1 VFLCTVELLSTLSL
15 GEHHAL
21 SIELES
27 TTRHDFF
34 YRRIA
39 KMKRT
44 SLFVALTILVAV
56 FISLTATSIRAQSAS
71 SGGVTGQVSDP
82 QGAIV
87 TGAEVTLTDTAT
99 RSALTTTTN
108 DAGRY
113 NFPVVH
119 PGLYDLVVTK
129 SGFKT
134 AKFSGQKVSIGAVL
148 TLNVSLEVGALTE
161 TVVVTAGA
169 AGTELQ
175 TANATVGTTISLKE
189 LELLPNLGRDATT
202 LMALQPGV
210 TPSGQVAGAVGDQNS
225 FSIDGGQNSD
235 DMSGDQVG
243 YTVNFTGTSPT
254 NGGNQINGMASGVAP
269 TPIESVEEFRV
280 NTFGQTADFNGSIG
294 AQVQMVTRRGS
305 DQWHGSGYGYYWT
318 PNILGANSWKANH
331 TSFTKGSPSTPR
343 PCAPG
348 TTLHKGDDNC
358 IMPYTPI
365 IPNQRKRFGFTI
377 GGTLIP
383 WEVLGGK
390 TYIFANYEGFR
401 FGGVQTFER
410 AYPSAAM
417 RAGVI
422 QVPDAAGVW
431 QPYNLNPFPVT
442 VTIGNPNST
451 TSPLRTV
458 TVAPCVLSSGAFC
471 DPRANAAN
479 ATPNPLITQVWNTI
493 PLPNDPL
500 FSQAG
505 ADRFNTQG
513 YLSTI
518 RLPLT
523 SDVAVGRIDH
533 NFGQNHRFFTSFRAQ
548 HLERT
553 VNSQVD
559 VGGLLPGTTRGQ
571 YASTAVRVQT
581 PELLVF
587 GLTSTLSP
595 TLTNDLRLSYLWNW
609 WGWGTS
615 GIPPQFPGLGGA
627 IEIARP
633 GDTDAETSGANAL
646 IPYNVNTQ
654 SVRQRTWDGKDY
666 MIRDDVSWVHGNHLF
681 QFGGFFQPNVDYFSR
696 TDNGTT
702 VSNQIVYQI
711 ARKSISF
718 TNLFPS
724 TLPTSTSAR
733 NSYGNLASAVLGLVG
748 FTQVLYTREGA
759 DLAIQPLGKQSQV
772 RSTIRTYNA
781 YINDTWRMSPT
792 LTLSLGVGYTV
803 EMPPV
808 EQQGRQ
814 VVLVD
819 LNGKPIKAAEFLA
832 ARKAA
837 ALNGQAYAP
846 VVGFETARNLNLK
859 YPYEPFYGG
868 ISPKVSIAW
877 NPQFKSGWLHTLFG
891 EGSTVFRAGYGRQ
904 YGRLNGVNNLLVPMS
919 GPGLLQS
926 VTCAL
931 ASRTGCLTS
940 GTVTP
945 NNVFRIGIDG
955 LTAPLPGA
963 TGTLP
968 QPFFPGALQTGT
980 TAVPCPPGSLLCNPL
995 GADSRAVDFAYRP
1008 ESTDNFDF
1016 TIQRSF
1022 GRNIAIELG
1031 YMRRKIDH
1039 EFAEVDLDS
1048 VPYMMT
1054 LGGQA
1059 FSDAYAKLYVAICGL
1074 GPSCANNAYTGPP
1087 QPFFEAALTPG
1098 TGYCATFASCT
1109 AAVASKEASNFAN
1122 VQVSSL
1128 WANLN
1133 SGVGWKLGRTMLSDQ
1148 ATTIGLKTALGY
1160 GNYNAA
1166 FFTLR
1171 VRDWHG
1177 ITAVSNFTWGRAL
1190 GLGANTQRSSGTN
1203 FVDVYN
1209 LKGNYGPNDFDYK
1222 FLYNLGI
1229 TYRPDV
1235 FKGKKGIL
1243 GHLLNGWSISPFF
1256 AAQSGAPTRINWSG
1270 VTGCGSDCQAF
1281 GQTGNPNGGAQGP
1294 ESAIP
1299 IGPFNIRSTANRGV
1313 TGSNGI
1319 GTDNPEGINM
1329 FADPAAVFAMFR
1341 RCVLGLD
1348 TNCGGGVGNLR
1359 GLPRWNIDAT
1369 LGKEFKITE
1378 RVGLQ
1383 FTMQVTNVFNHF
1395 QPNDPRDND
1404 ANNLRLNQPQAFGR
1418 ITNAVYDP
1426 RQVEWGMRVHF

>member
-1 VFLCTVELLSTLSL
+1 
-15 GEHHAL
+15 
-21 SIELES
+21 
-27 TTRHDFF
+27 
-34 YRRIA
+34 
-39 KMKRT
+39 MKRI
-44 SLFVALTILVAV
+44 SLFIAMAVLALAFFVLNVDNAC
-56 FISLTATSIRAQSAS
+56 AQTAS
-71 SGGVTGQVSDP
+71 SGGVTGQVVDP

-87 TGAEVTLTDTAT
+87 AGADVALTDISTK
-99 RSALTTTTN
+99 SAQSTVTN

-113 NFPVVH
+113 NFPVVN
-119 PGLYDLVVTK
+119 PGLYDLVVSKT
-129 SGFKT
+129 GFKS

-161 TVVVTAGA
+161 TVVVTAA
-169 AGTELQ
+169 MAGTELQ
-175 TANATVGTTISLKE
+175 TVNATIGTTISLKE

-225 FSIDGGQNSD
+225 FTIDGGQNSD

-318 PNILGANSWKANH
+318 PNILGANSWSANH
-331 TSFTKGSPSTPR
+331 TTFTKGSPTTSR
-343 PCAPG
+343 VCAPG
-348 TTLHKGDDNC
+348 TTLHKGDNNC
-358 IMPYTPI
+358 TLPYTPI

-377 GGTLIP
+377 GGPMIP
-383 WEVLGGK
+383 WKILGGK
-390 TYIFANYEGFR
+390 TYVFANYEGFR
-401 FGGVQTFER
+401 FGGVQTFRR
-410 AYPSAAM
+410 AYPTAAM

-422 QVPDAAGVW
+422 QVQDANGVW

-442 VTIGNPNST
+442 VTIGNPTST
-451 TSPLRTV
+451 NPLNQLRTV
-458 TVAPCVLSSGAFC
+458 TVAPCVVASGALC
-471 DPRANAAN
+471 DPRANVLN
-479 ATPNPLITQVWNTI
+479 ATPNPLISQIWNTI

-500 FSQAG
+500 TG
-505 ADRFNTQG
+505 GDRFNTQG

-523 SDVAVGRIDH
+523 SDVYVGRIDH
-533 NFGQNHRFFTSFRAQ
+533 QFNSNHRFFTSFRAQ

-571 YASTAVRVQT
+571 YTSTAVRVQT

-609 WGWGTS
+609 WGWGTA
-615 GIPPQFPGLGGA
+615 GIPPQIAGLGGA
-627 IEIARP
+627 LEIATP
-633 GDTDAETSGANAL
+633 TTTDGETAGTGAL

-681 QFGGFFQPNVDYFSR
+681 QFGGFFQPNVDFFSR

-702 VSNQIVYQI
+702 VSNQIVYHI

-718 TNLFPS
+718 TTGCGATGTSSCFPGTLPS
-724 TLPTSTSAR
+724 TTAAR
-733 NSYGNLASAVLGLVG
+733 NSYGNLASEVLGLVG
-748 FTQVLYTREGA
+748 FTQVLYTREGTN
-759 DLAIQPLGKQSQV
+759 LAIQPLGKQSQV
-772 RSTIRTYNA
+772 QSTIKTYNA
-781 YINDTWRMSPT
+781 YFNDTWRLSQS
-792 LTLSLGVGYTV
+792 LTMSLGVGYTV
-803 EMPPV
+803 ETPPV

-814 VVLVD
+814 VTLVD
-819 LNGKPIKAAEFLA
+819 DHGTPIRAADFLA
-832 ARKAA
+832 KRQAA
-837 ALNGQAYAP
+837 ALAGQAYAP
-846 VVGFETARNLNLK
+846 VVGFETAKNLGIK
-859 YPYEPFYGG
+859 HPYEQFLGG

-877 NPQFKSGWLHTLFG
+877 NPQFKSGFKHWLFG
-891 EGSTVFRAGYGRQ
+891 EGQTVFRAGYGRQ

-931 ASRTGCLTS
+931 AVAGSANCGFNS
-940 GTVTP
+940 GGGSVSSVNP
-945 NNVFRIGIDG
+945 GNVFRIGRDG

-968 QPFFPGALQTGT
+968 QPFFPGALQTGS
-980 TAVPCPPGSLLCNPL
+980 TAVPCPAGNTSCNPI

-1031 YMRRKIDH
+1031 YMGRKIDH

-1054 LGGQA
+1054 LGGQTFA
-1059 FSDAYAKLYVAICGL
+1059 DAYAKLYIAICGF
-1074 GPSCANNAYTGPP
+1074 GPTCAGNAYTGPA
-1087 QPFFEAALTPG
+1087 QPFFEAAFTPG
-1098 TGYCATFASCT
+1098 TGYCATFANCT
-1109 AAVASKEASNFAN
+1109 AAVAAKEGTGATSNFAN
-1122 VQVSSL
+1122 AQVSSI

-1133 SGVGWKLGRTMLSDQ
+1133 SGGGWKLGRTMLSDQ

-1171 VRDWHG
+1171 IRDWRG

-1209 LKGNYGPNDFDYK
+1209 LRGNYGPNDFDYK
-1222 FLYNLGI
+1222 FLYNLGV
-1229 TYRPDV
+1229 TYRPDF
-1235 FKGKKGIL
+1235 FKSQKGWL
-1243 GHLLNGWSISPFF
+1243 GHLLNGWSVSPFF
-1256 AAQSGAPTRINWSG
+1256 GAQSGAPTRINWSG

-1299 IGPFNIRSTANRGV
+1299 IGPINIRPTANRGV

-1319 GTDNPEGINM
+1319 GIDNPEGLNM
-1329 FADPAAVFAMFR
+1329 FADPAAVYNMFR
-1341 RCVLGLD
+1341 RCILGYD
-1348 TNCGGGVGNLR
+1348 TRCGGGAGNLR
-1359 GLPRWNIDAT
+1359 GLPRWNVDAT
-1369 LGKEFKITE
+1369 LAKEIKITE

-1383 FTMQVTNVFNHF
+1383 FTMQFSNVFNHF
-1395 QPNDPRDND
+1395 QPNDPRDNSAD
-1404 ANNLRLNQPQAFGR
+1404 NLRLNQPQNFGK

-1426 RQVEWGMRVHF
+1426 RQVEWGMRIHF